1 MIVLNLHC
9 NRQHRFEGWFASAEK
24 FAGQRAAHQVE
35 CPICG
40 SLEVERLPSAP
51 SIARS
56 GKPAL
61 QAPTDQ
67 ARVREALQHLRKWE
81 NGAENVGTRFPE
93 EARRMHYGEAEQ
105 RDIRGTASVDV
116 VRELAEEGIPVLPVP
131 PVVAEEIH

>member
-9 NRQHRFEGWFASAEK
+9 DRQHLFEGWFASAEK
-24 FAGQRAAHQVE
+24 FAAQRAAHQVE

-56 GKPAL
+56 GKPASH
-61 QAPTDQ
+61 APTE
-67 ARVREALQHLRKWE
+67 ANLREALQHLRKWV

-93 EARRMHYGEAEQ
+93 EARRMHYGEAEH
-105 RDIRGTASVDV
+105 RDIRGTASLDV
-116 VRELAEEGIPVLPVP
+116 VRELAEEGIPVVPVP
-131 PVVAEEIH
+131 AVAAEEGH